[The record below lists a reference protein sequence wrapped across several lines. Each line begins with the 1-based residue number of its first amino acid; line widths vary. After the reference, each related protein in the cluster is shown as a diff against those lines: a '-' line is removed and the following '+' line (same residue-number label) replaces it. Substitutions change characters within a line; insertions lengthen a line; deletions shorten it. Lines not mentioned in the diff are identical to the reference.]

1 MSSLPI
7 IKPVQRHAKKT
18 DTMVASKSAP
28 TKNRPAARK
37 KHEKRTDT
45 MVQIENAAPLDRPA
59 PRKKRGKATESTM
72 SEPSV
77 VAEPPRKIRKKARKA
92 SEAPVPVS
100 PVVLEAPKPP
110 PKAPRKKRAPKVD
123 ALVKEQAKQDAIMAR
138 QGSRI
143 AKAQA
148 LVDVKS
154 QQKHLDN
161 LPGGDYHTPNAEKW
175 GDMSFAE
182 KMKWAFTQG
191 AHRAADGAVAT
202 KDQLEKP
209 INASVDA
216 VKSVFTE
223 APEVVHAASDAI
235 VPTAVQAAS
244 EAVRKSGVFTEV
256 PKAVHTVSD
265 AMVPTAVQAA
275 SEAVRKA
282 VAPLDTSLQ
291 FKAPPPPPVSA
302 HRYTPF
308 KRGINGIMF

>member
-28 TKNRPAARK
+28 TKNRPAART
-37 KHEKRTDT
+37 KHGKRTDT
-45 MVQIENAAPLDRPA
+45 MVQIENAAPPDRPA
-59 PRKKRGKATESTM
+59 PRKKRSKATESTM
-72 SEPSV
+72 SEPTV

-92 SEAPVPVS
+92 SEAAVPVS
-100 PVVLEAPKPP
+100 PVVLEAPKAP
-110 PKAPRKKRAPKVD
+110 PKAPRKPRAPKVD
-123 ALVKEQAKQDAIMAR
+123 AMVKEQAKQDAIRAR

-161 LPGGDYHTPNAEKW
+161 LPGDDKYHTPNAEKW
-175 GDMSFAE
+175 ADMSFAE

-191 AHRAADGAVAT
+191 THKAADGVVAAVK
-202 KDQLEKP
+202 KDTQDHTVGQKVQDLLDHTVVPNSKPMNVEKP
-209 INASVDA
+209 IDATVDA

-223 APEVVHAASDAI
+223 APKVVHAASNAI

-244 EAVRKSGVFTEV
+244 A
-256 PKAVHTVSD
+256 
-265 AMVPTAVQAA
+265 
-275 SEAVRKA
+275 AVRKA